1 MLSIPTGLV
10 VTGLVQPRTSV
21 QSQKLTP
28 CVNHCL
34 GARRLHIQDLNQ
46 QQSVRID
53 LRSIWRHGRD
63 DLAFG
68 LDGLVTL
75 KSDEVNEGLAGP
87 QFGQETD
94 TSVSRAESDSRKK
107 QQAGGSLW
115 FAFHLHPLILESRR
129 RPLRA

>member
-1 MLSIPTGLV
+1 MGVYMLSIPTGLA
-10 VTGLVQPRTSV
+10 VTRLLQPHTRV

-28 CVNHCL
+28 RVNHCL

-53 LRSIWRHGRD
+53 LRSIWRHERD

-75 KSDEVNEGLAGP
+75 KSDEVNEGLAGL
-87 QFGQETD
+87 QFGQET
-94 TSVSRAESDSRKK
+94 E
-107 QQAGGSLW
+107 
-115 FAFHLHPLILESRR
+115 EEER
-129 RPLRA
+129 RPPCRPPAPHPPHPDRVHERGERD